1 MRVLRTLFLLLVLA
15 NLLLFAA
22 GKGYLGGG
30 NGGEPER
37 LANQLNPDKIAIVRN
52 GPPSPP
58 AEVAQSAPA
67 ASAEAASKPQAD
79 IEPAAEVC
87 RRLAPLARDQAER
100 IAEMARARA
109 PQVKLVQ
116 QSLEAPS
123 SFWVFIPPQPD
134 RAEVNKRLDELR
146 AAGVK
151 DKDFYVVQESGAN
164 HYAISLGLFKSDGMA
179 RNLVERLRAKGV
191 TGAHVVARESATA
204 KVSVEVRGGPGEI
217 DALLA
222 QAASSFPD
230 LGAQPCAAAR

>member
-58 AEVAQSAPA
+58 AEVAPSAPA
-67 ASAEAASKPQAD
+67 ANAEAASKPQAD

-134 RAEVNKRLDELR
+134 RAEVNK
-146 AAGVK
+146 
-151 DKDFYVVQESGAN
+151 
-164 HYAISLGLFKSDGMA
+164 
-179 RNLVERLRAKGV
+179 
-191 TGAHVVARESATA
+191 
-204 KVSVEVRGGPGEI
+204 
-217 DALLA
+217 
-222 QAASSFPD
+222 
-230 LGAQPCAAAR
+230 